1 MVDESG
7 ITQSP
12 QSSDRRDSGRRESGG
27 SQLVINPSHAAP
39 ATAAE
44 ILDAADRPLGLFLDI
59 DGTLLDIAERPDRVE
74 TPAGLVAALSET
86 ERRLDGALAVVS
98 GREFE
103 DIDRL
108 FRPLRLRASAVH
120 GAEIRLDPQAAPVR
134 TPGTAELPASLW
146 DGLSSLLREFPGT
159 IAENKRYSF
168 TVHYRRAPRAE
179 ASLRRAVMRLVEDE
193 TQISVEV
200 MNAHCAIELKSP
212 GYDKGRAVGTFLS
225 LPPFL
230 GRTPVFIGDDATDE
244 AGFAVVS
251 ARGGFAFS
259 VGGRR
264 QGVAG
269 VFAGPADVRAWL
281 AQFAERRARA

>member
-1 MVDESG
+1 VIESG
-7 ITQSP
+7 
-12 QSSDRRDSGRRESGG
+12 
-27 SQLVINPSHAAP
+27 LAVP
-39 ATAAE
+39 AAAE
-44 ILDAADRPLGLFLDI
+44 EILEADDRSIALFLDV

-74 TPAGLVAALSET
+74 TPPGLVAALSET
-86 ERRLDGALAVVS
+86 EHKLDGALAVVS
-98 GREFE
+98 GRELK

-120 GAEIRLDPQAAPVR
+120 GAEIRVDPQAAPVR

-146 DGLSSLLREFPGT
+146 EALSSILREFPGT

-168 TVHYRRAPRAE
+168 TVHYRLAPGAG
-179 ASLRRAVMRLVEDE
+179 ASLRTSVMRLVESE
-193 TQISVEV
+193 PQIPIEV

-212 GYDKGRAVGTFLS
+212 GYDKGRAVRAFLS

-230 GRTPVFIGDDATDE
+230 GRTPVFIGDDTTDE

-259 VGGRR
+259 VGRPR
-264 QGVAG
+264 PRVAG
-269 VFAGPADVRAWL
+269 VFERPANVRAWL
-281 AQFAERRARA
+281 AQFAERRARG